1 MFRRSLLALFALFAF
16 SLVSVLQAA
25 PLPEGKEKEE
35 KDEPIQIEGLL
46 LPNDPVDPVHKQPC
60 KVHVV
65 KMRKGRTYVIDMISK
80 DFDSYLRLEDSK
92 GQNLAQD
99 DDGGG
104 NLNSRIRW
112 TPANDDA
119 FLIVATSLGGGQGNY
134 TLKVRPQ
141 SAIPPLKAIPLAF
154 AKGEESVRVQG
165 KLDENDHP
173 LGPNNAYGKLY
184 SVKLSKGTEYQI
196 DLVRNDNNMDPY
208 LKLQDANGKDLA
220 QDDDGGGNLNS
231 RIKYTPLQDAE
242 FRIVATALGSG
253 QGAFTLSVA
262 KVGVA
267 APAAKAGPLSFKDGE
282 NRININSTLDNTDPA
297 IGPNNGPGKTF
308 TLKMS
313 KGIRYTIDLVRNDNA
328 MDPYLKLADPT
339 GNVVAEDDDGGGNLN
354 SRIQITPKDDGEYKI
369 IATSLNNNGGNF
381 TLSVEKAGGAVR
393 KGKGDAKIND
403 VPQGGLNIKGELTAD
418 DDLGAVRQGAYSQ
431 VHSVRLKAG
440 KTYAVSLEST
450 AFDSFLRIEDSKG
463 NNLAEDDDGGN
474 GSDALI
480 QFRAPEDGV
489 YRIIATTFGQ
499 RQTGEFKLSV
509 SEQ

>member
-1 MFRRSLLALFALFAF
+1 MFRRSLLALFAFGLL
-16 SLVSVLQAA
+16 SLLHAA

-35 KDEPIQIEGLL
+35 KEEPLQIEGLL

-65 KMRKGRTYVIDMISK
+65 KMRKGRTYVIDMIST

-141 SAIPPLKAIPLAF
+141 TALPPLKATPIAF
-154 AKGEESVRVQG
+154 AKGEESIRVQA
-165 KLDENDHP
+165 KLDDNDHP

-184 SVKLSKGTEYQI
+184 SVKLSKGTQYQI
-196 DLVRNDNNMDPY
+196 DLVRNDNNLDPY

-231 RIKYTPLQDAE
+231 RIRYTPAQDAE
-242 FRIVATALGSG
+242 FRIVATALGNG
-253 QGAFTLSVA
+253 QGAFTLTVA
-262 KVGVA
+262 KFGVA
-267 APAAKAGPLSFKDGE
+267 VPAAKAGPLNFKEGE
-282 NRININSTLDNTDPA
+282 NRLTVSSTLDNTDPA

-308 TLKMS
+308 TLKMA
-313 KGIRYTIDLVRNDNA
+313 KGTRYTIDLARNDNG

-339 GNVVAEDDDGGGNLN
+339 GNVIAEDDDGGGNLN
-354 SRIQITPKDDGEYKI
+354 SRIQYTPKDDGEYKI

-381 TLSVEKAGGAVR
+381 TLSVEKAGAVVR
-393 KGKGDAKIND
+393 KAKGEAKTHD
-403 VPQGGLNIKGELTAD
+403 VPKNGLSINGELTAD
-418 DDLGAVRQGAYSQ
+418 DDVGAVRQGAFSQ
-431 VHSVRLKAG
+431 THSVRLKAG
-440 KTYAVSLEST
+440 KTYTVALEST

-474 GSDALI
+474 GSDSLI
-480 QFRAPEDGV
+480 QFRAPDDGV
-489 YRIIATTFGQ
+489 YRIIATTFSQ
-499 RQTGEFKLSV
+499 RQTGQFKLSV